1 MILASTA
8 QRPRNGRAARQARLI
23 QRKRSRTNT
32 RAYVVSLTAA
42 GWTALKM
49 AKPKIAKA
57 DRKALSA
64 LNEDLRLALLAAL
77 DTIAGI

>member
-1 MILASTA
+1 
-8 QRPRNGRAARQARLI
+8 
-23 QRKRSRTNT
+23 
-32 RAYVVSLTAA
+32 
-42 GWTALKM
+42 M